1 MFNTEYNPKE
11 VVRDIL
17 TFLAIVVAAMLLCLD
32 DFAWPA
38 DWSEECSDLVK
49 ISDLMESPMGR
60 TIVQISV
67 DSTIPGT
74 DSDCANF
81 AWCVRKLFDMFP
93 NVLRVEIMNPEHEWV
108 PAAWRS
114 IDLCHAMVL
123 NEAWEEYDEYK
134 TADDFL
140 EACYETQYPDMLGNW
155 RD

>member
-38 DWSEECSDLVK
+38 DWSEECSETIK

-108 PAAWRS
+108 PSRWRS

-140 EACYETQYPDMLGNW
+140 EACYETQYPDMLGSW